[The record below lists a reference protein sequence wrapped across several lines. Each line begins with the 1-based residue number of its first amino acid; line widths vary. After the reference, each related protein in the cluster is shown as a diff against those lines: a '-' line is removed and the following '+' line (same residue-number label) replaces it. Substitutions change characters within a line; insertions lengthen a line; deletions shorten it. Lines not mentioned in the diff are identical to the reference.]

1 MNLVEI
7 LKKYPTLRIEVSGH
21 TDNTGDAAANL
32 QLSKDRA
39 NVVYQ
44 ELVKNGIEATRLTAT
59 GYGSSRPLTT
69 NDTEA
74 GRQKNRRTEF
84 KILAQ

>member
-1 MNLVEI
+1 M
-7 LKKYPTLRIEVSGH
+7 RIEISGH
-21 TDNTGDAAANL
+21 TDSTGDAAANL

-44 ELVKNGIEATRLTAT
+44 ELIKNGVEATRLTAT
-59 GYGSSRPLTT
+59 GYGSAKPVAT
-69 NDTEA
+69 NDTED